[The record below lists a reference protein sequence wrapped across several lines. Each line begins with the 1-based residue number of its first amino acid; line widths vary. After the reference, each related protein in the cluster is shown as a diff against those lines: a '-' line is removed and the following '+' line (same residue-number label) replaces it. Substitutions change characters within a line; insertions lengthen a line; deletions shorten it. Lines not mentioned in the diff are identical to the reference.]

1 MIRRFIIIIIF
12 DYYSFFRVRHHLF
25 SGNGAPDGPLSKRI
39 APRLCRCCIRLGP
52 SVRVSGRFRF
62 GTLERKMNNMQWSHY
77 QKCMGKRRNGHSA
90 VVAIHCQ
97 FARRL
102 SRSSQRVTTDDY
114 SFSLNLSSFVMMT
127 SCTITRAQRPLQP
140 IGCCP
145 LCVRATGSPWPL

>member
-12 DYYSFFRVRHHLF
+12 DYYSFYRVRHHLF
-25 SGNGAPDGPLSKRI
+25 FRVMGRRMGRRRSLSKRI
-39 APRLCRCCIRLGP
+39 APRLCCCIRLGP

-77 QKCMGKRRNGHSA
+77 QKCMGERRNGHSA

-114 SFSLNLSSFVMMT
+114 SFLPLSESLV
-127 SCTITRAQRPLQP
+127 
-140 IGCCP
+140 
-145 LCVRATGSPWPL
+145 VRDDD

>member
-25 SGNGAPDGPLSKRI
+25 SGYG
-39 APRLCRCCIRLGP
+39 APRLCCCIRFGP

-102 SRSSQRVTTDDY
+102 SRSSQRVTTDD
-114 SFSLNLSSFVMMT
+114 
-127 SCTITRAQRPLQP
+127 
-140 IGCCP
+140 
-145 LCVRATGSPWPL
+145 